1 MRNHPGSSAAALL
14 AGLLPAAVQAGEP
27 QSQRELLQPPTMS
40 IASPITDRF
49 AVRGLV
55 FQSSVNTRVRY
66 DSSAGDPG
74 TLVSAEDTLGMRDKL
89 TRGSVDLMFR
99 IGERHRIRA
108 GFGKLTRNGDVV
120 LQQEVR
126 YGDDVYVAN
135 DRVISSMD
143 VRKVAVGYTY
153 SLLRREKVEI
163 GLGLDLHL
171 LQLEGTASVPARFLS
186 ERLDSAGPFATVAGD
201 LTWRITRRFSLNAD
215 AHWFDAS
222 IDEVEGGYLQWHGDV
237 QFRAWPNLAF
247 GLGYTHSRYRVDS
260 TDPDFAGFF
269 NMKQSGPEAFV
280 RVSF

>member
-1 MRNHPGSSAAALL
+1 MRTRHAILPTALL
-14 AGLLPAAVQAGEP
+14 AGVLSTGAPAGEP
-27 QSQRELLQPPTMS
+27 QPQRELLQPPTMS

-49 AVRGLV
+49 AVRGLY
-55 FQSSVNTRVRY
+55 FHSSVDTRVRY

-74 TLVSAEDTLGMRDKL
+74 TLISAEDTLGMRDKL
-89 TRGSVDLMFR
+89 GRGSLDLMFR

-108 GFGKLTRNGDVV
+108 GFSKLTRTGDVI
-120 LQQEVR
+120 LQQEVF
-126 YGDDVYVAN
+126 YGDDVYVAS
-135 DRVISSMD
+135 DRVQSSMD

-153 SLLRREKVEI
+153 SLLRREQVEI

-171 LQLEGTASVPARFLS
+171 LQLEGTARVPARFLS
-186 ERLDSAGPFATVAGD
+186 ERLDTAGPFATLAGD

-215 AHWFDAS
+215 VHWFDAS
-222 IDEVEGGYLQWHGDV
+222 LDEVEGGFLQWHGDV

-247 GLGYTHSRYRVDS
+247 GIGYTHSRYRVDS
-260 TDPDFAGFF
+260 TDPEFAGYF